1 MAINRYSIDYITIM
15 TIFIVISARRRRLSF
30 GRDEFLSSAAK
41 KLSNTAS
48 EDLKSSDDFHD
59 LHQHLV
65 WTQLKFRNI
74 NANYYNSWL
83 IQYLRNKEEKY
94 KILVLYISSYLIRGH
109 FDLVVTSY
117 FVTKNWASSKL
128 ESATT
133 IIDLIIFNYRT
144 T

>member
-128 ESATT
+128 ESATI

>member
-83 IQYLRNKEEKY
+83 IQYLCNKEEKY
-94 KILVLYISSYLIRGH
+94 KILVLYISRYLIRGH

-128 ESATT
+128 ESATI

>member
-94 KILVLYISSYLIRGH
+94 KILVLYISRYLIRGH

-128 ESATT
+128 ESATI

>member
-128 ESATT
+128 ESAT
-133 IIDLIIFNYRT
+133 IIIELIIFNYRT